1 MLGGV
6 IDLVTE
12 EAHPMN
18 RTRPTI
24 RRVGAIAG
32 TLLCL
37 AVWHP
42 ASVEPQAADPV
53 AQAGQVLEAG
63 RVDDAIAMFEKAVA
77 ADPNDPAALVWLGS
91 AQVRKA
97 REASMFTAA
106 GWVNKGFT
114 TMDQAVKRFP
124 SAFIVYVVRGITATR
139 VPDFFKKAP
148 VAVQDLSSIV
158 AMKQKD
164 PASVPDVVMPAV
176 YLHLGRAY
184 KKNDQAAEARA
195 AWEKGKSAYP
205 GAPET
210 PAIDKELQETRP

>member
-114 TMDQAVKRFP
+114 TMDQAVKRF
-124 SAFIVYVVRGITATR
+124 
-139 VPDFFKKAP
+139 
-148 VAVQDLSSIV
+148 
-158 AMKQKD
+158 
-164 PASVPDVVMPAV
+164 
-176 YLHLGRAY
+176 
-184 KKNDQAAEARA
+184 
-195 AWEKGKSAYP
+195 
-205 GAPET
+205 
-210 PAIDKELQETRP
+210 